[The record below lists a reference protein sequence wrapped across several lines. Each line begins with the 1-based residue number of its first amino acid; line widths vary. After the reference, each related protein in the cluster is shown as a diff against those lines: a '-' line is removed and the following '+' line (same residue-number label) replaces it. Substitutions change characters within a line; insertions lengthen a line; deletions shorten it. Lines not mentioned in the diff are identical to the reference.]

1 MLRGFIRLLE
11 GAARL
16 FAGRKLSPVRLP
28 PASVARILRIH
39 RPNAASNSEP
49 CSEFRR
55 LVILLRVGESLR
67 PRFEQQGQLFQ
78 DAHTDSDTV
87 VI

>member
-28 PASVARILRIH
+28 LRIH

-49 CSEFRR
+49 CPEFRR